1 MLIQRALVGE
11 IGFSAQL
18 EEIANALF
26 NGQLPPMWAKLNPA
40 TEKMLASW
48 MTWFYRRYQQYK
60 DWGEVGEPVVMW
72 LSGLHIPE
80 TYIAALV
87 QVSPSIEK

>member
-1 MLIQRALVGE
+1 
-11 IGFSAQL
+11 
-18 EEIANALF
+18 
-26 NGQLPPMWAKLNPA
+26 MWAKLNPA
-40 TEKMLASW
+40 TDKMLSSW

-60 DWGEVGEPVVMW
+60 DWGEVGEPAVMW

-87 QVSPSIEK
+87 QVSNRALPRPLEASCSLPLPSGGLCFRLCRVP